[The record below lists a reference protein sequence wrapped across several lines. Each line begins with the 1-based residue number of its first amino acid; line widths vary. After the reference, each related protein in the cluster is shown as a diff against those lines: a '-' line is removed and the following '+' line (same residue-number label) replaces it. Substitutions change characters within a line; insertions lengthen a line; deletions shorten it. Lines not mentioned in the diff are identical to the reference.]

1 MASEQDELQGWK
13 QRYYDA
19 IGDLDERE
27 KQWGEVE
34 QALRQGLNRLSLA
47 ADDTDAELNR
57 QLESLRAEIRKGV
70 SSDAIKNQLNVISD
84 SILRLDEARKTQQQL
99 PTPAELMMDIIGRI
113 TFPHGM
119 GHRAR
124 ALQKQ
129 LVKAPSEDCGA
140 LAEEFSSLVGD
151 ALEWS
156 AGEAGEGT
164 QAAAGEGKKG
174 LLGKLFKGKEKGQ
187 GDAQAIE
194 ASGVDGLELAKG
206 LLDELVRSLVIDG
219 VSRDKLSDKLRA
231 SEQEAQ
237 LHRLSREL
245 VGLLRGM
252 DKNPAAVVMA
262 ESDSLPVNEV
272 LMRLLERLDIP
283 TELAEDVEAVKAM
296 LFDSLPADEMDKVI
310 VAIAEI
316 IAEMRSRMQNEKA
329 EIEDF
334 LKQLTTRLQEID
346 SSFQSNV
353 ETQRESFRD
362 GVALDDAV
370 KVQVDGIEESVQ
382 QAEELA
388 DLKNLVQQRMDTIR
402 THMQEFRSA
411 EDGRLHQA
419 EQQVAELTEKLESV
433 QGESAQLRQ
442 RLQDERNLAMI
453 DTLTSI
459 PNRLAYNE
467 RLKQEFARWRRYG
480 SPLTIAVWDIDKFK
494 SVNDNYGH
502 QAGDKVLT
510 VIAQLLHKQI
520 RETDFVARFGGE
532 EFVLLLP
539 ETSAENST
547 VATEHIRKAVEATE
561 FHFRGKRVP
570 ITISCGVSEFKQG
583 DSPERVFERADK
595 ALYEAKNGGRNRCCI
610 G

>member
-1 MASEQDELQGWK
+1 MANEQDELQGWK

-19 IGDLDERE
+19 VGDLDERE
-27 KQWGEVE
+27 KQWGEIE
-34 QALRQGLNRLSLA
+34 QVLRQGLNRLSLA
-47 ADDTDAELNR
+47 ADDSDAELNR
-57 QLESLRAEIRKGV
+57 QLEGLRSEIRKGV
-70 SSDAIKNQLNVISD
+70 SSDSLKAQLTVISD
-84 SILRLDEARKTQQQL
+84 SILRLDEARKSQQRL
-99 PTPAELMMDIIGRI
+99 PSPAEMMMDIIGRI

-124 ALQKQ
+124 ALQKR
-129 LVKAPSEDCGA
+129 LVKAPREESSA
-140 LAEEFSSLVGD
+140 LAEEFSTLIGE

-156 AGEAGEGT
+156 AAEAGE
-164 QAAAGEGKKG
+164 AAPGVEGEGKKG
-174 LLGKLFKGKEKGQ
+174 LLGKLFKGKEKGA
-187 GDAQAIE
+187 GAEEHIE
-194 ASGVDGLELAKG
+194 APGGDGLQLAKG
-206 LLDELVRSLVIDG
+206 LLDELIRSLVSEEA
-219 VSRDKLSDKLRA
+219 SRNGLIDKLQGS
-231 SEQEAQ
+231 SQEAQ
-237 LHRLSREL
+237 LQRLAREL

-252 DKNPAAVVMA
+252 GEGPTELAAVG
-262 ESDSLPVNEV
+262 EEILPVSEV

-283 TELAEDVEAVKAM
+283 AELGEEVEAVKAM
-296 LFDSLPADEMDKVI
+296 LFDRLPAEEMDKVI

-329 EIEDF
+329 EIENF

-346 SSFQSNV
+346 SSFQRNV
-353 ETQRESFRD
+353 ATQRESFRD

-370 KVQVDGIEESVQ
+370 KTQVEGIEESVQ
-382 QAEELA
+382 QAEELVT
-388 DLKNLVQQRMDTIR
+388 LKALVQERIDTIR

-411 EDGRLHQA
+411 EDTRLHQA
-419 EQQVAELTEKLESV
+419 ERQVAELTEKLESV
-433 QGESAQLRQ
+433 QGESAKLRQ
-442 RLQDERNLAMI
+442 RLQDERNQAMI
-453 DTLTSI
+453 DPLTGI

-467 RLKQEFARWRRYG
+467 RLKHEFARWRRYG
-480 SPLTIAVWDIDKFK
+480 SALTIAVWDIDKFK
-494 SVNDNYGH
+494 SVNDTYGH

-547 VATEHIRKAVEATE
+547 VATENIRKAVEATE

-570 ITISCGVSEFKQG
+570 ITISCGVSQFQQG

-595 ALYEAKNGGRNRCCI
+595 ALYEAKNSGRNRCCI